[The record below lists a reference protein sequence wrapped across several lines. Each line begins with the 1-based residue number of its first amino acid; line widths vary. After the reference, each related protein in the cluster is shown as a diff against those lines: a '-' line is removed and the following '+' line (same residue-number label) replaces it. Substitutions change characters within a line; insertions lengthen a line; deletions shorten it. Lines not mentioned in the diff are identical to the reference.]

1 MPKPAQ
7 LDLDV
12 YRGDDFDIVIRLR
25 DSVTGAYLN
34 LTSLVGKASIR
45 AEKGAVPLLA
55 KFTVTVMDQT
65 TTPGGLMLSL
75 PSAITTTLPLTG
87 GVWDVQISNA
97 DGTGVRTYLAGRVL
111 VTEQVTLNND

>member
-34 LTSLVGKASIR
+34 LTSLIGKASIR
-45 AEKGAVPLLA
+45 AEKGDATFLA
-55 KFTVTVMDQT
+55 KFVVTVMDQT
-65 TTPGGLMLSL
+65 VTPGGLMLTLDSDT
-75 PSAITTTLPLTG
+75 TTTLPLTG
-87 GVWDVQISNA
+87 GVWDVQISNS
-97 DGTGVRTYLAGRVL
+97 DGTGVRTYLAGRVI
-111 VTEQVTLNND
+111 VTEQVTLNTD